1 VELLRIYVVLD
12 GVAPAVWRRV
22 DVPRS
27 LPLDRLHLVLQG
39 AMGWTGVHSHE
50 FETVAVDGSR
60 HPERFL
66 PDDALGGGQVGERE
80 ATMPVGRLLGRP
92 GDRLRYVYDSGDE
105 WRHTLRL
112 EQIVPGVDDHPRCVA
127 GARACPPESCGGPS
141 GYRHL
146 LRALAEV
153 PRRDAGTFDVA
164 RAQDAVVRLL
174 AAASLPAPAADAHG
188 AGGPARGE
196 SSHLGSV
203 VREQHRGTRVSGRVD
218 VLDDLLLRAAGPGD
232 EALSALAHRAR
243 TDQPVT
249 IDPTTAARMVA
260 PVAWLVRRVGAD
272 GVPLTA
278 AGYLRPV
285 DVAAVASELD
295 LAAEWHGALN
305 REATTVPL
313 LVWREGLQRAGLLRV
328 AQGRLRASRA
338 ALELVDDPVGLWWFL
353 AERVPVGTAA
363 ERDAGLVVL
372 LDLAGDGAAPLPER
386 PRYPGRAEHP
396 GHPMHA
402 GRPADA
408 GRPEDPGRGDRH
420 RTGAA
425 MHALGWCGRD
435 AGMLAAAEVRATA
448 ERTVELLHRLGCFV
462 DAGVLG
468 RRAVPTPEGVLFARA
483 ALQTWP

>member
-1 VELLRIYVVLD
+1 MELLRIYVVLD

-39 AMGWTGVHSHE
+39 AMGWTGVHSYA
-50 FETVAVDGSR
+50 FETVAADGSR

-66 PDDALGGGQVGERE
+66 PDHALDGGQVGERE
-80 ATMPVGRLLGRP
+80 TTMPVGRLLGRP
-92 GDRLRYVYDSGDE
+92 GDRLRYLYDSGDE
-105 WRHTLRL
+105 WDHTLRL
-112 EQIVPGVDDHPRCVA
+112 EQVVPGIDEHPRCVA
-127 GARACPPESCGGPS
+127 GARACPPESCGGPA
-141 GYRHL
+141 GYDHL
-146 LRALAEV
+146 LQVLADS
-153 PRRDAGTFDVA
+153 PRRDAARFDVA

-174 AAASLPAPAADAHG
+174 AAAPAPGSTEREHG
-188 AGGPARGE
+188 AGRAGRDGTAHPTDTRGE
-196 SSHLGSV
+196 ERRRARL
-203 VREQHRGTRVSGRVD
+203 SGRVD
-218 VLDDLLLRAAGPGD
+218 VLGDLLLRAAGPGD
-232 EALSALAHRAR
+232 EVLSVLARRAR
-243 TDQPVT
+243 TGEPVT
-249 IDPTTAARMVA
+249 IDPTTAACMVA

-285 DVAAVASELD
+285 DVVAVARELD
-295 LAAEWHGALN
+295 LAGEWHGALN

-313 LVWREGLQRAGLLRV
+313 LVWREGLQRAGLLRA

-372 LDLAGDGAAPLPER
+372 LDLAGDGTAPAAGYPDH
-386 PRYPGRAEHP
+386 PGRSDSV
-396 GHPMHA
+396 GGA
-402 GRPADA
+402 GRN
-408 GRPEDPGRGDRH
+408 GRH

-435 AGMLAAAEVRATA
+435 AEVLAAAEVRSTA
-448 ERTVELLHRLGCFV
+448 DRTVELLHRLGCFV